1 MLLPLITLVY
11 PIFKL
16 VPPAYNCRMKS
27 RINRWYKKLR
37 QIELSMEARPAPE
50 EIRRR
55 VRELDRIER
64 VVQRLSMPASYGDSL
79 YTLRGHI
86 ALLRDELRD
95 AAAGRGGN
103 ADWRGSGAARTDA
116 EGWLERARQ
125 TRGEARDAAD
135 PLAQRTLQEVAE
147 RYERLA
153 GQAQSN
159 RQGNEAQRA
168 PAGD

>member
-16 VPPAYNCRMKS
+16 VPPAYNWRMKS

-37 QIELSMEARPAPE
+37 QIELSMEARPALE

-64 VVQRLSMPASYGDSL
+64 VVRRLSMPASYGDSL

-86 ALLRDELRD
+86 VLLRDELWE
-95 AAAGRGGN
+95 AAAGRAGD
-103 ADWRGSGAARTDA
+103 ADRRVSGAVHPDP
-116 EGWLERARQ
+116 EGWLERARR

-135 PLAQRTLQEVAE
+135 PLAQRTLKEVAE

-153 GQAQSN
+153 GQAQGD
-159 RQGNEAQRA
+159 RQGNEVRRA
-168 PAGD
+168 PAE